1 DARPGGYR
9 DGASGSLGLDVDRE
23 LTYRWHHIHDVARL
37 QHVVGM
43 VGEDTAREPLD
54 PDPELPGAC
63 GSTDRVR
70 ATHVL
75 AVDEEAHR
83 DVLAGDVSE
92 AIGQL
97 MRDVE
102 RHCDRVVGEPAHL
115 GDTQGVEGEVAHSS
129 LNQSKGSP
137 HDEQT
142 MRALQAVEPKRAT
155 RCGRSARD
163 RRHGT
168 W

>member
-1 DARPGGYR
+1 QALELVEEHDAGNRPVAVDHGPSRERLLLERRRDQRQDGRDARPGGYR

-92 AIGQL
+92 
-97 MRDVE
+97 
-102 RHCDRVVGEPAHL
+102 
-115 GDTQGVEGEVAHSS
+115 
-129 LNQSKGSP
+129 
-137 HDEQT
+137 
-142 MRALQAVEPKRAT
+142 
-155 RCGRSARD
+155 
-163 RRHGT
+163 
-168 W
+168 